1 MATTYKGRTGSRSRS
16 THGTYSGYS
25 FGSGLGGWGHTGGD
39 NNKSNS
45 RKSNDRKNNSRK
57 NNKKTGGSCT
67 GTSAHR
73 CCCNT
78 FEKKIDSYKTLCDQ
92 TRGPAT
98 CGRPTPTTLN
108 SFANWINKGAVVQTV
123 SKAQVS
129 RWARTTNKSFN
140 PHNPSPTACKNVLAA
155 KFGRSAIKAV
165 AKTKSGSFMVATT
178 PTINGRSFCFPR

>member
-1 MATTYKGRTGSRSRS
+1 MATTYKGRSGARSRS
-16 THGTYSGYS
+16 TYGSYSGLS
-25 FGSGLGGWGHTGGD
+25 FGSGLGGWGGMGGND
-39 NNKSNS
+39 NRKSNS
-45 RKSNDRKNNSRK
+45 RKSHRS
-57 NNKKTGGSCT
+57 TGGGNT
-67 GTSAHR
+67 GASAYR

-78 FEKKIDSYKTLCDQ
+78 FEKKIDSYRTLCDQ
-92 TRGPAT
+92 TRGPASA
-98 CGRPTPTTLN
+98 GRPSPTTLN

-140 PHNPSPTACKNVLAA
+140 PHNPSPTACKNVLTA

-165 AKTKSGSFMVATT
+165 AKTKTGSFMVATT

>member
-16 THGTYSGYS
+16 THGTYSGFS
-25 FGSGLGGWGHTGGD
+25 FGSGLGGWGHTGGS

-45 RKSNDRKNNSRK
+45 RK
-57 NNKKTGGSCT
+57 NNKRTGGSST
-67 GTSAHR
+67 GTSAYKS
-73 CCCNT
+73 CCTT
-78 FEKKIDSYKTLCDQ
+78 FEKKISSYKTLCDQ
-92 TRGPAT
+92 TRGPASA
-98 CGRPTPTTLN
+98 GRPSPTTLN

-140 PHNPSPTACKNVLAA
+140 PHNPSPTACKSVLAA
-155 KFGRSAIKAV
+155 QFGRSAIKAV
-165 AKTKSGSFMVATT
+165 AKTKTGSFMVATP